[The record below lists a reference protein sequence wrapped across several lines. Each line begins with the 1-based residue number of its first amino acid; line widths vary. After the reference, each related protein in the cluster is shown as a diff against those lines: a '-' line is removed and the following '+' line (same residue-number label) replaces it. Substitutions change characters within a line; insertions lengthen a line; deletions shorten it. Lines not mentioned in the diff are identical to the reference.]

1 VEVDRSAPV
10 IVEKSVDID
19 APPDAVWDVLVDV
32 DAWPTWNSTVGS
44 ASLDGAFAPGSRFK
58 WKSGPSTITSTIE
71 RADRPEVAGWTGT
84 TLGARAT
91 HVWELEAVGEG
102 TRVTTRESM
111 SGLVPRLFSGSMR
124 RKLET
129 SLDTWLRE
137 MAGAA
142 TRRGR

>member
-1 VEVDRSAPV
+1 M
-10 IVEKSVDID
+10 IVEKSVEID
-19 APPDAVWDVLVDV
+19 APPDAVWEVLVDV
-32 DAWPTWNSTVGS
+32 DAWPEWNPDVKS
-44 ASLDGAFAPGSRFK
+44 ASLDGAFAQGSRFQ

-71 RADRPEVAGWTGT
+71 RADRPETAGWTGT

-91 HVWELEAVGEG
+91 HVWQLEPTERG

-129 SLDTWLRE
+129 SLDTWLAE
-137 MAGAA
+137 MGLAA
-142 TRRGR
+142 ARRGR